1 MKSSVLLI
9 SVDALMPAYVFHQ
22 EETGLTLPT
31 LNKLFL
37 QNGTV
42 ASEGVQSVFPT
53 FTYPCHQSI
62 ITGTNPKT
70 HGIANNIV
78 FDPTGEHLGAWNWF
92 ISKKVETLWE
102 MAKKNGFMSASAAF
116 PTSVGAPGDYIAP
129 EFWWD
134 GSELDSD
141 MINAVSRPQGLIY
154 EMEKD
159 IGRYA
164 GGLDLSNAGDV
175 QRFKAAKWIMDHK
188 LQVKETGKPFF
199 MSAYFASFDESAH
212 QNGVYSAEA
221 KESLRRIDGM
231 IAELYEAALSASD
244 HNLIICVVS
253 DHGSLD
259 NHYNIS
265 PNVKFVENGLIQ
277 LDENGK
283 TASWQAYSQRAG
295 GTCEI
300 RLHDH
305 QDAEAAKKLEQ
316 VIAELAADPASG
328 IEEALSGEEARARGG
343 FPEADYVLVSKKG
356 YEIRDN
362 VTGPYCTEK
371 LTQKAQHGYSEKY
384 PEMSASFMIAGENI
398 PRGDVGRI
406 HLIDI
411 APTLAACMGFVMPHA
426 EGHDVLAAVK

>member
-9 SVDALMPAYVFHQ
+9 SVDALMPKYVFGQ
-22 EETGLTLPT
+22 SNTGVELKNIT
-31 LNKLFL
+31 KLFL
-37 QNGTV
+37 ENGTV
-42 ASEGVQSVFPT
+42 ASKGVQSVFPT

-78 FDPTGEHLGAWNWF
+78 FDPTGEHNGAWNWF
-92 ISKKVETLWE
+92 VSTKVETLWE
-102 MAKKNGFMSASAAF
+102 MAKKNGFVSASAAF

-134 GSELDSD
+134 GSELDSAF
-141 MINAVSRPQGLIY
+141 INAVSRPQGLIY
-154 EMEKD
+154 EMEKE

-175 QRFKAAKWIMDHK
+175 QRYKAARWIIENRLPVEK
-188 LQVKETGKPFF
+188 TGKPFF

-212 QNGVYSAEA
+212 EYGVFSDEA

-231 IAELYEAALSASD
+231 IGELYEAAKKASGD
-244 HNLIICVVS
+244 NLILCVVS

-259 NHYNIS
+259 NRYNIS
-265 PNVKFVENGLIQ
+265 PNVAFVNHGLIK

-283 TASWQAYSQRAG
+283 VASWKAYSQRAG

-300 RLHDH
+300 RLHDRS
-305 QDAEAAKKLEQ
+305 DAAAAAELKKAIE
-316 VIAELAADPASG
+316 ELAADPDAG
-328 IEEALSGEEARARGG
+328 IEEALTGEEARARGG
-343 FPEADYVLVSKKG
+343 FPDADYVLVSKKG

-362 VTGPYCTEK
+362 VTGPYCTTK
-371 LTQKAQHGYSEKY
+371 LTQKAQHGYSEKFE
-384 PEMSASFMIAGENI
+384 EMSASFMITGQGI
-398 PRGDVGRI
+398 GKGDVGRI

-411 APTLAACMGFVMPHA
+411 APTLAACMGFTMPHA
-426 EGHDVLAAVK
+426 EGHSVL